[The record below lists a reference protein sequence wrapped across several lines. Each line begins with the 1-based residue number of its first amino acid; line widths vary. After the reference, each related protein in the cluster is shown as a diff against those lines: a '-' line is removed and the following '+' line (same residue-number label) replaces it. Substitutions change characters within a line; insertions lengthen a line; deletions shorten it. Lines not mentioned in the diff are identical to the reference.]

1 MKTIR
6 MFAVFALL
14 MIATILGMQM
24 VVAQGPDGADPATI
38 PFADNQ
44 PHAIAA
50 NASLWFRFGY
60 DNSSDT
66 SERPTAT
73 IRLVNGNHSGVIF
86 EVWPPERV
94 NNTADNKPVGRGT
107 AMNID
112 CATGQPSER
121 GQCQTSDLSWTGG
134 FGASGTYFVRVINT
148 NNNQVSF
155 WLTIEGWTVSLPQP
169 TPTNPPT
176 ATNTPVIVS
185 PTVVTETIPAS
196 VTPTIVTTTTPAVVT
211 PTVVTVPTPPI
222 VTSLSLEPAV
232 ISNADDPNRAVYNDN
247 QPHRLA
253 ARSAT
258 WFRFDY
264 STSNDLGDRLTTMVR
279 LVNGNGSGVRFEVWT
294 PDMLSEW
301 WTKQPVGRGTAS
313 SDDSADLV
321 WRGGFS
327 AGGAYYVRVINDNTI
342 TTTFLLTIE

>member
-6 MFAVFALL
+6 MITIFALL
-14 MIATILGMQM
+14 MIATSLGMQM
-24 VVAQGPDGADPATI
+24 VVAQGPDGVDPTTI

-44 PHAIAA
+44 PHSIAA
-50 NASLWFRFGY
+50 NTSLWLRFGY
-60 DNSSDT
+60 GNSTDAG
-66 SERPTAT
+66 ERATAT

-112 CATGQPSER
+112 CASGQPSEQ

-148 NNNQVSF
+148 NNNSVSF
-155 WLTIEGWTVSLPQP
+155 WLTIEGWTVSLPPP
-169 TPTNPPT
+169 TPTSPPT
-176 ATNTPVIVS
+176 ATNTPVMVS

-196 VTPTIVTTTTPAVVT
+196 VTPT
-211 PTVVTVPTPPI
+211 VVTVPTPLI
-222 VTSLSLEPAV
+222 VISLPSEPAV
-232 ISNADDPNRAVYNDN
+232 ISNADDPNRAVYNDY

-264 STSNDLGDRLTTMVR
+264 STSDDLGDRLTTMIR

-301 WTKQPVGRGTAS
+301 WTKQPVGRGTAAS
-313 SDDSADLV
+313 ADSADLV
-321 WRGGFS
+321 WKGGFS
-327 AGGAYYVRVINDNTI
+327 AGGAYYVRVINDNAI